1 MEKKKELNL
10 TSKAETIISTAA
22 RFVSGDRAQQHGDLM
37 ECHDKIACLWN
48 GYLAARREPAAA
60 FDAADVA
67 HMMVLLK
74 IARSQSGFS
83 LDNWIDMAGY
93 SGIAGQLTIEGQE
106 TEEDEAG

>member
-10 TSKAETIISTAA
+10 TSKAEDIISTAA

-37 ECHDKIACLWN
+37 ECHYRIACLWN
-48 GYLAARREPAAA
+48 GYLAARRDPVAP

-74 IARSQSGFS
+74 IGRTQSGFS
-83 LDNWIDMAGY
+83 LDNWVDMAGY
-93 SGIAGQLTIEGQE
+93 SGIAGQLTMEDIEP
-106 TEEDEAG
+106 EEEAG